1 MVKPIQRAVLIARGW
16 VLTADLLPDRIRGI
30 DKPPTDPPLPLL
42 SPGMTLSAVEREHI
56 AKTLAWTG
64 GNKTRTAKV
73 LGISR
78 RALYN
83 KLERYQLL

>member
-1 MVKPIQRAVLIARGW
+1 
-16 VLTADLLPDRIRGI
+16 VLTADLLPDRIRGTHSA
-30 DKPPTDPPLPLL
+30 PTDAPLPLFQ
-42 SPGMTLSAVEREHI
+42 PGMTLSAVEREHI
-56 AKTLAWTG
+56 ANTLALTG
-64 GNKTRTAKV
+64 GNKKRTAEV